1 MNTVA
6 TSQEVAKDKHQINLI
21 DGCFSAA
28 EAQEILTPMLAKKIN
43 FHQVKRM
50 SLFEKDHSDSCASD
64 RDRILELEEAKIK
77 AEDIFLQAKLEG
89 KKVKMHSVIHITL
102 ED

>member
-6 TSQEVAKDKHQINLI
+6 TSPEVAKDKHQISLI
-21 DGCFSAA
+21 DGCFSAT
-28 EAQEILTPMLAKKIN
+28 EAQDILTPMLAKKIN

-50 SLFEKDHSDSCASD
+50 SLFEKDHSDACASD
-64 RDRILELEEAKIK
+64 RDRIIELEEAKIK

-89 KKVKMHSVIHITL
+89 KKVKMQSIIHITL